1 MERSDWVRLA
11 TEIELNYA
19 AFDAF
24 IILHGTVGSILTM
37 FMVTFIL
44 ASF

>member
-24 IILHGTVGSILTM
+24 IVLHGTVSSIITM
-37 FMVTFIL
+37 FMMTFIL